1 MCLLAIIEEEPSY
14 GYEMADKLAQ
24 RGLHLTSEGSIY
36 PTLSRMQRNSLIEG
50 FFVEADGSGPPRK
63 YYRMAPEGRKRLEF
77 WSLDQVV
84 ERCRGYWSGSGVT
97 AEAVDEM
104 AGELRTHL
112 QEAAAAGKSI
122 ETVTGPDVEAFTE
135 EWAMA
140 FRGPR
145 PSRTTTLPSP
155 RSNDSRAPGWALWI
169 GALAISALVAL
180 VALFGPSDDGDI
192 QGTWIGIWLV
202 SAALLAVGE
211 MLTAGF
217 FLLPFAVGAAA
228 AGALA
233 LASITPPIQIIVF
246 VIVSVVSLWML
257 QQFAHKDRQGELMP
271 VGAARYIG
279 SSALVIERVSR
290 LTGTGRV
297 MMGTEDWRATTDGAD
312 IDVDAEV
319 KVVEV
324 RGTRLVVERVSN

>member
-1 MCLLAIIEEEPSY
+1 MTEL
-14 GYEMADKLAQ
+14 
-24 RGLHLTSEGSIY
+24 
-36 PTLSRMQRNSLIEG
+36 
-50 FFVEADGSGPPRK
+50 
-63 YYRMAPEGRKRLEF
+63 
-77 WSLDQVV
+77 SLDQVV

-122 ETVTGPDVEAFTE
+122 ETVTGPDVEAFAE